1 MARKTKIK
9 ITMDGVGS
17 YLTIR
22 ETSQKL
28 DISEES
34 VRDLIK
40 DKKLRAVKIGK
51 WRVNPEDLN
60 TFIES
65 RMNF

>member
-1 MARKTKIK
+1 MQDISK
-9 ITMDGVGS
+9 

-22 ETSQKL
+22 ETAQKL

-34 VRDLIK
+34 VRDFIK
-40 DKKLRAVKIGK
+40 NKQLRAVKIGQ
-51 WRVNPEDLN
+51 WRVNPLDLEE
-60 TFIES
+60 FIKS

>member
-1 MARKTKIK
+1 
-9 ITMDGVGS
+9 MDGINS

-22 ETSQKL
+22 LTAQKL

-40 DKKLRAVKIGK
+40 AKKLKAVKIRR
-51 WRVNPEDLN
+51 WRVNPKDLEA
-60 TFIES
+60 FVKS